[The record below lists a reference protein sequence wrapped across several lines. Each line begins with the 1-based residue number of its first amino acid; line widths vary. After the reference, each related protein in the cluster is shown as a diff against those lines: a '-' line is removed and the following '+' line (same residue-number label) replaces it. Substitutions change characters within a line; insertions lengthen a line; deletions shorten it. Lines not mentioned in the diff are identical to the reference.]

1 MSKQLKKD
9 PRKVIMEILK
19 MHPEGLTI
27 QKIAKLSG
35 MSRLTATKY
44 IHELLGAGVIYQRKV
59 GVAKLC
65 YLKERYV
72 QEVKQEE
79 ILEKLRKKLLAKK
92 KVEQK

>member
-1 MSKQLKKD
+1 MEKKKD

-19 MHPEGLTI
+19 QHPEGLTI

-44 IHELLGAGVIYQRKV
+44 IHELMGAGIVYQRKV

-65 YLKERYV
+65 YLKERYL

-79 ILEKLRKKLLAKK
+79 ILEKLKKRLVEVKK
-92 KVEQK
+92 KKQ